1 MRQVP
6 IEQVSLEDVQ
16 TRIGEGKGV
25 VIDTL
30 VQEHYEARHIPGAV
44 NACVYEIIFV
54 SSVAEVAPDKEKPVI
69 LYGAGPQSL
78 DSMTAAEKLQREGY
92 VDVSVFLGG
101 LEAWREAGLPL
112 EGSDPDA
119 VALPH
124 PPLVLEDRKYTLV
137 PEESTCLWVGR
148 SATARHHGTVGLSSG
163 YLDAR
168 GDLSA
173 RFTLDM
179 TSIQSV
185 NLEGDALKPVLE
197 MHLMS
202 DDFFFTAMF
211 PRATFETTAIKV
223 VEDGEATRPNGM
235 MQGALSLRGMSQDI
249 AFPVHIRNLDDG
261 RLVVL
266 GDLDFDRTQ
275 WGVIYGSSRF
285 FAHLGYHT
293 VYDFISVDY
302 RLVFA

>member
-1 MRQVP
+1 MRQAP

-16 TRIGEGKGV
+16 TFIGERKGI

-30 VQEHYEARHIPGAV
+30 VQEHYEARHIPEAV

-54 SSVAEVAPDKEKPVI
+54 SSVAEVAPDKEKPVL

-78 DSMTAAEKLQREGY
+78 DSITAAEKLQREGY
-92 VDVSVFLGG
+92 TDVSVFFGG
-101 LEAWREAGLPL
+101 LEEWREAGLPL
-112 EGSDPDA
+112 EGQA
-119 VALPH
+119 TGEVALPH
-124 PPLVLEDRKYTLV
+124 PHLVLSDRRYTLL
-137 PEESTCLWVGR
+137 PEESTCIWVGR
-148 SATARHHGTVGLSSG
+148 SSTVRHHGTIGFADG
-163 YLDAR
+163 YLDAQ

-179 TSIQSV
+179 TSIQSI

-211 PRATFETTAIKV
+211 PTATFETTAIKV
-223 VEDGEATRPNGM
+223 VKDGEASRPNGM
-235 MQGALSLRGMSQDI
+235 MQGLLSLRGMSQDI
-249 AFPVHIRNLDDG
+249 AFPVHIRNLEDD
-261 RLVVL
+261 RIVVI

-285 FAHLGYHT
+285 FAHLGYHS
-293 VYDFISVDY
+293 VYDFVSVDY